1 MKEKSETISTELEQ
15 LEARRESLSTDT
27 EAARLKLSEAREG
40 LITGATGAKQIT
52 AAQAEYSALSEAV
65 TALDERIEARREDLA
80 SARKDEQRAADLA
93 RTAEISAER
102 FALQAELQSIVEAGN
117 AVLVR
122 AVADYKERFARW
134 LALRSEAEV
143 ISSQTSGS
151 DVTRANFRRDE
162 LQLPS
167 VEPFGAAVYL
177 ALQIDANH
185 SDRERQKEASRA
197 ATERRQ
203 QQERERQQQREAVQ
217 SL

>member
-1 MKEKSETISTELEQ
+1 MRVYSGPSEQSTFNA
-15 LEARRESLSTDT
+15 LEAALNELDARM
-27 EAARLKLSEAREG
+27 EAMR
-40 LITGATGAKQIT
+40 
-52 AAQAEYSALSEAV
+52 V
-65 TALDERIEARREDLA
+65 DLA

-117 AVLVR
+117 AALVR
-122 AVADYKERFARW
+122 SVADYKERFARW

-197 ATERRQ
+197 ETE
-203 QQERERQQQREAVQ
+203 
-217 SL
+217 